1 MLLDIYFYM
10 QGAYIMKYFNFD
22 QLNPITR
29 YLNNSSL
36 EEQIYS
42 YQHWFNF
49 RIINE
54 KSDQIESWLLLIPLF
69 ALAFVWIKMFAWY
82 DKT

>member
-1 MLLDIYFYM
+1 MR
-10 QGAYIMKYFNFD
+10 YFNSD

-29 YLNNSSL
+29 YLNTYSL
-36 EEQIYS
+36 QDQLYS

-49 RIINE
+49 RAIND
-54 KSDQIESWLLLIPLF
+54 KADQIESLLLLIPLT
-69 ALAFVWIKMFAWY
+69 ALLFVWIKMFAWY

>member
-1 MLLDIYFYM
+1 M

-22 QLNPITR
+22 QLNPITH

-36 EEQIYS
+36 TEQIYS
-42 YQHWFNF
+42 YEHWFNF
-49 RIINE
+49 HTLVE
-54 KSDQIESWLLLIPLF
+54 KQDKIESFLLLIPLT
-69 ALAFVWIKMFAWY
+69 ALLYVWIKMFAWY